1 MDVVTEFINKIA
13 YKFPKGYPD
22 LNDPAD
28 KKLLESLMGLN
39 EEEEEEDELNKLIN
53 RIKQGGYSEA
63 QLKSISSKLDV
74 FGGQEGLDAILK
86 AAQITDSTIGIGGV
100 GDIIGNYLAAT
111 QDLDSFIK
119 NHDTKPLTYSDISTT
134 GNLISIINQ
143 GTGVDN
149 KTIQNII
156 NIKGQ
161 EGGRGVG
168 KGEAA
173 LALFFNDVLKS
184 TGDGDN
190 VVNGKPLEV
199 KGTAGRL
206 GKRGRAASRNNPL
219 LQKVDDSENV
229 SNVNRFDIF
238 LPQLIQDGIP
248 PKELYKDLDDFI
260 KEYWPSAN
268 PISDF
273 LKVNDLDSQIDVRK
287 AIQQVYASNYLNG
300 LNYDQ
305 LIFIN
310 TEKQPGS
317 YYKFDDRNEFYNF
330 INQNTT
336 RFSSPIGVGDLDPQ
350 VFVK

>member
-1 MDVVTEFINKIA
+1 MDVVTKFINKIA

-28 KKLLESLMGLN
+28 KELLESMMGLK
-39 EEEEEEDELNKLIN
+39 EADEEEDELTQLLTKL
-53 RIKQGGYSEA
+53 KQGGYSSS

-74 FGGQEGLDAILK
+74 FGGQEGLDVILK
-86 AAQITDSTIGIGGV
+86 QAQITDSTMGIGDIN
-100 GDIIGNYLAAT
+100 DIIGNYLAST
-111 QDLDSFIK
+111 QDLDKFIN
-119 NHDTKPLTYSDISTT
+119 NHDTAPLSYSSISTT
-134 GNLISIINQ
+134 GNIISVINQ

-149 KTIQNII
+149 KTIKNII
-156 NIKGQ
+156 DITGQ

-206 GKRGRAASRNNPL
+206 GKRGRTASRNNPL
-219 LQKVDDSENV
+219 LKKVDDSENV

-238 LPQLIQDGIP
+238 IPQLIQDGIP

-260 KEYWPSAN
+260 KEYYPNADS
-268 PISDF
+268 ISDF
-273 LKVNDLDSQIDVRK
+273 LNINDLDSQVEVRK
-287 AIQQVYASNYLNG
+287 AIQQIYASNYLNG

-310 TEKQPGS
+310 TEKQPGV
-317 YYKFDDRNEFYNF
+317 YYKFDDRKEFYNF

-336 RFSSPIGVGDLDPQ
+336 RFSSPVGVGDLDPQ